1 MSDYVSRV
9 LVEAADYID
18 QHGWVQRHYFDTW
31 TADTPKACASGAI
44 WLVAQ
49 LVVEEMRAVGDSDFS
64 DSGELRARAEE
75 AIMRLLKDRD
85 ALPPG
90 FYPEDYRG
98 RAFDTVVTW
107 NDEEGRTKDQV
118 VQVLRDAARDHA

>member
-9 LVEAADYID
+9 LEEAADYID
-18 QHGWVQRHYFDTW
+18 QHGWVQRHYFDHW
-31 TADTPKACASGAI
+31 TVDTPKACASGAI

-64 DSGELRARAEE
+64 DSGMLRNRAEE
-75 AIMRLLKDRD
+75 AITQLLKDRD

-90 FYPEDYRG
+90 FHPEQLDG

-107 NDEEGRTKDQV
+107 NDEAERTKDQV